1 MARGDL
7 YAALADG
14 IEDQLEIFAFLLIG
28 GIWAAFLLPSFFESR
43 RRAPLSTTRSFAR
56 SKDLLASVSAT
67 NGQALK
73 ARRLAAVR
81 RRRALTVL
89 SAGALGSLGLA
100 VLQNSFIWLIATIGF
115 DLGLAGY
122 ITLLLQMKVSH
133 ERSAP
138 VISLVPVEPG
148 DDTQH
153 HTVRVVA
160 G

>member
-1 MARGDL
+1 M
-7 YAALADG
+7 
-14 IEDQLEIFAFLLIG
+14 EIFAFLLIG

-43 RRAPLSTTRSFAR
+43 RRAPLSTTRNFAR

-73 ARRLAAVR
+73 ARRQAAVR
-81 RRRALTVL
+81 RRNVLVVLT
-89 SAGALGSLGLA
+89 AGALGSLA
-100 VLQNSFIWLIATIGF
+100 VSVLQSSFTWLLVAIAF
-115 DLGLAGY
+115 DLALAGY
-122 ITLLLQMKVSH
+122 ITLLLQVKAVR

-138 VISLVPVEPG
+138 VVSLVPVG
-148 DDTQH
+148 AVDDAQH

>member
-1 MARGDL
+1 M
-7 YAALADG
+7 
-14 IEDQLEIFAFLLIG
+14 EIFAFLLIG

-43 RRAPLSTTRSFAR
+43 RRAPLNTTRNFAR

-73 ARRLAAVR
+73 ARRRAAAR
-81 RRRALTVL
+81 RRRAVTVL
-89 SAGALGSLGLA
+89 SLGVLGSLAIA
-100 VLQNSFIWLIATIGF
+100 VLQSSFAWLLVTIGF
-115 DLGLAGY
+115 DLALAGY
-122 ITLLLQMKVSH
+122 ITLLLKIKTAR

-138 VISLVPVEPG
+138 VVRLAAVDSV
-148 DDTQH
+148 DDAQQ

>member
-1 MARGDL
+1 M
-7 YAALADG
+7 
-14 IEDQLEIFAFLLIG
+14 EIFAFLLIG

-43 RRAPLSTTRSFAR
+43 RRAPLSTTRNFAR

-73 ARRLAAVR
+73 ARRRAATR
-81 RRRALTVL
+81 RQRAVTLL
-89 SAGALGSLGLA
+89 SLGAVGSLAVA
-100 VLQNSFIWLIATIGF
+100 VLQSSFIWLLGAIAF
-115 DLGLAGY
+115 DIALAGY
-122 ITLLLQMKVSH
+122 ITLLLHMRAAR

-138 VISLVPVEPG
+138 VVSLMSVDAVE
-148 DDTQH
+148 DVQH